1 MDEFRIWSD
10 RNERAINFLANI
22 VKNPTNRIDANFAR
36 AFNILLGAPSIR
48 WMEILPNLVGL
59 SDVERVELH
68 KWLTEE
74 DEKDPLVSYFNGNR
88 FMIPNIIIGEE
99 VGKELRA
106 QKDANDD
113 FIIIRTVGMHPIPNT
128 TRTIETVKSPDDLSG
143 WLSILLTSAK
153 KSWQGGGRM
162 NSRRRITRTKGRTG
176 GRTKG
181 RTGGRTKG
189 RTRGRTKG
197 RTGGRTKGR
206 TGGRTRGRRRTV
218 NK

>member
-1 MDEFRIWSD
+1 MDEFRRWSN
-10 RNERAINFLANI
+10 RNEPPINSLATI
-22 VKNPTNRIDANFAR
+22 VKNPTNIIDANFAR
-36 AFNILLGAPSIR
+36 QFNILLGAPSIR

-99 VGKELRA
+99 VGKRHRA

-143 WLSILLTSAK
+143 ILSILLTSAK

-162 NSRRRITRTKGRTG
+162 KSRRRITHTK
-176 GRTKG
+176 
-181 RTGGRTKG
+181 GRTKG
-189 RTRGRTKG
+189 RTR
-197 RTGGRTKGR
+197 
-206 TGGRTRGRRRTV
+206 GRTRGRRRTV